1 MRQRLRPSPK
11 QESKPPLRPSE
22 REATFVMTHKLIFLL
37 TLLVATPALASGD
50 ETKPRHVQAGAL
62 MTLLKAPHPQI
73 QGPAL
78 AQIGPDVPALLVEYA
93 TSIDQPVGVRLRA
106 LSWLQWFPSSQS
118 KAVILEILHARVVD
132 VRTIR
137 VCLRALAVGFGS
149 EMLPIE
155 REYLEHKDVHVRE
168 AAAYAL
174 GDIEDRRVRD
184 VLVAH
189 LDRERDIAVRDAIM
203 ASLKRMSAREAAET
217 QKRKPA
223 P

>member
-1 MRQRLRPSPK
+1 MM
-11 QESKPPLRPSE
+11 SKL
-22 REATFVMTHKLIFLL
+22 FVLL
-37 TLLVATPALASGD
+37 TLLCALPAHAVD
-50 ETKPRHVQAGAL
+50 EATKPRHVQAGAL

-78 AQIGPDVPALLVEYA
+78 ARIGPDVPALLVEYA

-106 LSWLQWFPSSQS
+106 LSWLQWFPESQS
-118 KAVILEILHARVVD
+118 KAVMLEQLRARNVD

-137 VCLRALAVGFGS
+137 VCLRALAVAFGS
-149 EMLPIE
+149 EMLPTE
-155 REYLEHKDVHVRE
+155 REYLEHKDAHVRE

-203 ASLKRMSAREAAET
+203 AALKRVAAREAAPAG
-217 QKRKPA
+217 KRTPA
-223 P
+223 K